1 MSEDH
6 LFAGGALSDVL
17 RAHQAKMEERASAL
31 PPERAL
37 SISPAE
43 LAAEL
48 VSEFLIEPLV
58 LDLEGTAAEQ
68 DETQVDLGRGRSG
81 RRIYRPGTVITY
93 FVPFTGEADLFKYQP
108 STFTTS
114 WPVGRVRD
122 GHVEFR
128 YVFVDASAESVK
140 REMDDAIGRVRR
152 WIGFVN
158 PEVETFNAQLPA
170 SAQGAVDLRVSKVRA
185 DRDLVASLGVP
196 LRRRSDAPQ
205 TYVAPAIR
213 RRPDIRPSR
222 ATSAPAAPLEPVMFA
237 AEYEHILTVVQNM
250 VQVMERSPSAFAH
263 MKEEDLRQHFLV
275 QLNAQYEGAATGETF
290 NFEGKT
296 DILVRSDD
304 RTVFIAECKF
314 WGGPQALTKT
324 IDQLLGYT
332 SWRDTKT
339 AILLFNR
346 GRALSTVLEKIAPTV
361 AQHDNFVREVSFGDE
376 TSFRFVLS
384 HRDDP
389 QRHLTLTVM
398 VFALP
403 TTAHRSAGSGRAR
416 P

>member
-1 MSEDH
+1 MNQDH
-6 LFAGGALSDVL
+6 LFAGGALRDVL
-17 RAHQAKMEERASAL
+17 RSHQAKMEEIASAL
-31 PPERAL
+31 DPSRAL
-37 SISPAE
+37 GVSPAE

-48 VSEFLIEPLV
+48 VSEFRIEPLV
-58 LDLEGTAAEQ
+58 LDLDGITAEQ
-68 DETQVDLGRGRSG
+68 EETQVEFGLGRSG
-81 RRIYRPGTVITY
+81 RPVYRPGTVITY

-128 YVFVDASAESVK
+128 FESADATADAVK
-140 REMDDAIGRVRR
+140 RHMDDAIERCRT

-158 PEVETFNAQLPA
+158 PEVNAFNEQLPA
-170 SAQGAVDLRVSKVRA
+170 WARGAVDLRVTKVRS
-185 DRDLVASLGVP
+185 DRDLVASLDVP
-196 LRRRSDAPQ
+196 LRRRVDAPQ

-222 ATSAPAAPLEPVMFA
+222 PASAPAAPLEPVMLA
-237 AEYEHILTVVQNM
+237 AEYEHILNVIQNM

-290 NFEGKT
+290 NFEGRT
-296 DILVRSDD
+296 DILVRTDE

-314 WGGPQALTKT
+314 WDGPQVLTES

-346 GRALSTVLEKIAPTV
+346 GRALSTVLQKIAPTV
-361 AQHDNFVREVSFGDE
+361 ARHNNFVREVPFGDE
-376 TSFRFVLS
+376 TSSRFVLS
-384 HRDDP
+384 HQDDP
-389 QRHLTLTVM
+389 QRHFTLTVM
-398 VFALP
+398 VFELP
-403 TTAHRSAGSGRAR
+403 G
-416 P
+416 